1 MAGFLVP
8 FAAGGIAKALEIRNE
23 YDENAGN
30 LVDAASEKYNA
41 QFDKN
46 QKAIELQNAN
56 FAAVEKTFGTAV
68 AEVAAKQG
76 LLTDVDTGL
85 VIDNVKKVL
94 GDKYIKH
101 IERVT
106 KGKDIK
112 TELGYQS
119 LFTDDYKAA
128 TASLEE
134 NRKWAANHLNKG
146 AVKNISDLYLAGGK
160 ELPEPTGFLFG
171 DRVTEGTG
179 VAYEQA
185 VAKEIGKEIPVQP
198 TKVSSS
204 MSLEERLGYA
214 DTAFIGTIREQ
225 DTALANILTMEGATI
240 TNEGIAFPA
249 ANKNHANAIKF
260 LAASLIDQDT
270 KEPLWEKHT
279 NEQGK
284 VDTSNLFIE
293 ANNYIL
299 KEIITPMGGMFI
311 DYGVPKGMTVTKM
324 TERVMHTGGGFNEKW
339 LEANGLSTSDIKPY
353 VASGAGTSKV
363 RSLNKFI
370 VSDKVYKVISELVET
385 FPPEVQKVY
394 IDYLPNNLLYKDSNK
409 TIKERL
415 RAEFG
420 LKQYI

>member
-1 MAGFLVP
+1 
-8 FAAGGIAKALEIRNE
+8 
-23 YDENAGN
+23 
-30 LVDAASEKYNA
+30 
-41 QFDKN
+41 
-46 QKAIELQNAN
+46 
-56 FAAVEKTFGTAV
+56 
-68 AEVAAKQG
+68 
-76 LLTDVDTGL
+76 
-85 VIDNVKKVL
+85 
-94 GDKYIKH
+94 
-101 IERVT
+101 
-106 KGKDIK
+106 
-112 TELGYQS
+112 
-119 LFTDDYKAA
+119 
-128 TASLEE
+128 
-134 NRKWAANHLNKG
+134 
-146 AVKNISDLYLAGGK
+146 
-160 ELPEPTGFLFG
+160 
-171 DRVTEGTG
+171 
-179 VAYEQA
+179 
-185 VAKEIGKEIPVQP
+185 
-198 TKVSSS
+198 

-394 IDYLPNNLLYKDSNK
+394 IDYLPNNILYEDSNK
-409 TIKERL
+409 TVKERL

>member
-160 ELPEPTGFLFG
+160 ELPEPTGIEKAQSFLFG

-204 MSLEERLGYA
+204 MSL
-214 DTAFIGTIREQ
+214 
-225 DTALANILTMEGATI
+225 
-240 TNEGIAFPA
+240 
-249 ANKNHANAIKF
+249 
-260 LAASLIDQDT
+260 
-270 KEPLWEKHT
+270 
-279 NEQGK
+279 
-284 VDTSNLFIE
+284 
-293 ANNYIL
+293 
-299 KEIITPMGGMFI
+299 
-311 DYGVPKGMTVTKM
+311 
-324 TERVMHTGGGFNEKW
+324 
-339 LEANGLSTSDIKPY
+339 
-353 VASGAGTSKV
+353 
-363 RSLNKFI
+363 
-370 VSDKVYKVISELVET
+370 DK
-385 FPPEVQKVY
+385 
-394 IDYLPNNLLYKDSNK
+394 
-409 TIKERL
+409 
-415 RAEFG
+415 
-420 LKQYI
+420 